1 MIQLKAMK
9 HIKQL
14 TFNITQSRRIKNYS
28 QKNNIPEKELLAK
41 YRVIMDIVY
50 SAWMK
55 NREMDPD
62 LQFRTFFLDI
72 MKYAEFAFRLE
83 VRKEDLVKITE
94 HVDILEGAIEEY
106 KQDYAK
112 LIKIEEVVKDYEGR
126 NVE

>member
-1 MIQLKAMK
+1 MK

-55 NREMDPD
+55 NREINPD
-62 LQFRTFFLDI
+62 LQFRTFFLNI
-72 MKYAEFAFRLE
+72 MKYAEFAFRLDM
-83 VRKEDLVKITE
+83 RKEDLVKITE
-94 HVDILEGAIEEY
+94 HVEILEGAIEEY
-106 KQDYAK
+106 NQDYAK

>member
-1 MIQLKAMK
+1 MK

-55 NREMDPD
+55 NREINPD
-62 LQFRTFFLDI
+62 LQFRTFFLNI

-94 HVDILEGAIEEY
+94 HVEILEGAIEEY
-106 KQDYAK
+106 NQDYAK

>member
-1 MIQLKAMK
+1 MK

-50 SAWMK
+50 GAWMK
-55 NREMDPD
+55 NREINPD
-62 LQFRTFFLDI
+62 LQFRTFFLNI
-72 MKYAEFAFRLE
+72 MKYAEFAFRLD

-94 HVDILEGAIEEY
+94 HVEILEGAIEEY
-106 KQDYAK
+106 NQDYAK

>member
-1 MIQLKAMK
+1 MK

-55 NREMDPD
+55 NREINPD
-62 LQFRTFFLDI
+62 LQFRTFFLNI
-72 MKYAEFAFRLE
+72 MKYAEFAFRLD

-94 HVDILEGAIEEY
+94 HVEILEGAIEEY
-106 KQDYAK
+106 NQDYAK